1 MWYWDYIPSWGHH
14 SKKPLTKAALK
25 KIQENYKKADEITDK
40 VKKTEAAEIDKNKVD
55 MESAFNLFF

>member
-25 KIQENYKKADEITDK
+25 KIQENYKKADEITQK
-40 VKKTEAAEIDKNKVD
+40 IQEAEKLEKQENINILT
-55 MESAFNLFF
+55 NLF

>member
-25 KIQENYKKADEITDK
+25 KIQENYKKADEITQK
-40 VKKTEAAEIDKNKVD
+40 IQEAEKLEKQEDINILT
-55 MESAFNLFF
+55 NLF